1 MLNFDIG
8 VFITNRVRDRREKPT
23 AKRGLVAI
31 ARPSLRGHEANQVT
45 HKKLKTEKLFGGCI
59 YFGLPN
65 SAQVIEINFNCRGL
79 IL

>member
-8 VFITNRVRDRREKPT
+8 VLITNRVRDSSEKPT

-45 HKKLKTEKLFGGCI
+45 HRKLVVTNGFDRR
-59 YFGLPN
+59 
-65 SAQVIEINFNCRGL
+65 NFSNKVRRNQQY
-79 IL
+79 